1 MAKQKSTG
9 WLDKYNDGKVAQAD
23 ATRTK
28 NTKNL
33 GIKKGSDQPIGN
45 MLDITLGAPQRQAV
59 KMITGK
65 EQSPSEA
72 MDIQNPYGAFAA
84 DAILDPV
91 NLIGAGI
98 AGKIAKASTETG
110 LLSKAY
116 KLNPWAFKPNEAN
129 WYRQVGK
136 SAIDDAFDTR
146 LIREVGEEVSPRM
159 WGEFQDQIKRL
170 QGDDALGHEERM
182 MQKILAS
189 RRPISPF
196 FAKGELFY
204 PMGRKEII
212 TKSGKISK
220 NSAGR
225 GNADYLIE
233 TALPNESFQPAFV
246 KGMSLGV
253 PDMVGSTAILKPNP
267 SLRDVSNFQLYKQ
280 DWLQGYKKL
289 PKKENGGW
297 LDKYN
302 DGGPVQ
308 ENYNDYSV
316 SAPEGFQGDGYSNV
330 GRDYSPAWGGQFAMG
345 GSMPGAVGFTYARTN
360 DPAPSNG
367 PYAKKTKAS
376 AQNGTE
382 LAQFKPG
389 GKAPKKGLYDS
400 PENDK
405 SKYDAQKSWLF
416 NWMSNPEY
424 NKRLAKN
431 LKESNINTGKYD
443 YSDYFD
449 SKFRGDEYY
458 RNKANELT
466 EGAKKQM
473 LRAKVFTPKSEVDDY
488 DFKDKYI
495 NEFSTNDDFQKNNL
509 VYSLYTNSG
518 FYNPLKNQIFLQQD
532 IDPGTAVHEFTHA
545 TGLDKLI
552 SNISKPGNKILKE
565 NELLKKKYNVRDIR
579 TGYDNVKGKVNS
591 ILPNWLENRQV
602 EINPDELTISP
613 ETRSY
618 INQSEEIYP
627 RIMDLRYR
635 GGVKPG
641 QIINK
646 KNFKN
651 IKSKTIDDA
660 IFRVYDDNQI
670 IEMMN
675 KFAYNDNIQQQYTA
689 KNGTEMKYY
698 QEGLDWKPKT
708 ISRDGSQLVK
718 LDQLTNFTNYNTKQ
732 PGGWL
737 DRYDY

>member
-1 MAKQKSTG
+1 MKG

-330 GRDYSPAWGGQFAMG
+330 GRDYSPAWGGQFEDGGELSNTDDGNWLNKLISGIVYPYGGFGSSESEYKIDNSTKIQLGQQFKDKKITFDQYKEKVAQAAHNKEGRKLSETWNRNMSMPNVDPANINASYDALYMHQGLPQKYNSFIKSQYKPSTSKDPNSIYYSLSPSLEKEILEDLTLYQNKDFIKSAEKTRMVKGSLVGQAALKNFKYSKGKDDKGDYISYYDVNDYGNILDLTGKPFEIYNRIYLDPKTGKPKMAMG

-360 DPAPSNG
+360 DPAPSKG
-367 PYAKKTKAS
+367 KYAKKTMAS

-382 LAQFKPG
+382 
-389 GKAPKKGLYDS
+389 
-400 PENDK
+400 
-405 SKYDAQKSWLF
+405 
-416 NWMSNPEY
+416 M
-424 NKRLAKN
+424 R
-431 LKESNINTGKYD
+431 
-443 YSDYFD
+443 
-449 SKFRGDEYY
+449 
-458 RNKANELT
+458 
-466 EGAKKQM
+466 
-473 LRAKVFTPKSEVDDY
+473 
-488 DFKDKYI
+488 
-495 NEFSTNDDFQKNNL
+495 
-509 VYSLYTNSG
+509 
-518 FYNPLKNQIFLQQD
+518 
-532 IDPGTAVHEFTHA
+532 
-545 TGLDKLI
+545 
-552 SNISKPGNKILKE
+552 
-565 NELLKKKYNVRDIR
+565 
-579 TGYDNVKGKVNS
+579 
-591 ILPNWLENRQV
+591 
-602 EINPDELTISP
+602 
-613 ETRSY
+613 
-618 INQSEEIYP
+618 
-627 RIMDLRYR
+627 
-635 GGVKPG
+635 
-641 QIINK
+641 
-646 KNFKN
+646 
-651 IKSKTIDDA
+651 
-660 IFRVYDDNQI
+660 
-670 IEMMN
+670 
-675 KFAYNDNIQQQYTA
+675 
-689 KNGTEMKYY
+689 YY
-698 QEGLDWKPKT
+698 QEGLDFKPKS

-737 DRYDY
+737 DKYEG

>member
-330 GRDYSPAWGGQFAMG
+330 GRNYSPAWGGQFAMG
-345 GSMPGAVGFTYARTN
+345 GALPGATGHMYARVG
-360 DPAPSNG
+360 APSKG
-367 PYAKKTKAS
+367 PHRNQTDVTDAS
-376 AQNGTE
+376 AQNG
-382 LAQFKPG
+382 A
-389 GKAPKKGLYDS
+389 
-400 PENDK
+400 
-405 SKYDAQKSWLF
+405 
-416 NWMSNPEY
+416 
-424 NKRLAKN
+424 
-431 LKESNINTGKYD
+431 
-443 YSDYFD
+443 
-449 SKFRGDEYY
+449 
-458 RNKANELT
+458 
-466 EGAKKQM
+466 
-473 LRAKVFTPKSEVDDY
+473 
-488 DFKDKYI
+488 
-495 NEFSTNDDFQKNNL
+495 
-509 VYSLYTNSG
+509 
-518 FYNPLKNQIFLQQD
+518 
-532 IDPGTAVHEFTHA
+532 
-545 TGLDKLI
+545 
-552 SNISKPGNKILKE
+552 
-565 NELLKKKYNVRDIR
+565 
-579 TGYDNVKGKVNS
+579 
-591 ILPNWLENRQV
+591 
-602 EINPDELTISP
+602 
-613 ETRSY
+613 
-618 INQSEEIYP
+618 
-627 RIMDLRYR
+627 
-635 GGVKPG
+635 
-641 QIINK
+641 
-646 KNFKN
+646 
-651 IKSKTIDDA
+651 
-660 IFRVYDDNQI
+660 
-670 IEMMN
+670 
-675 KFAYNDNIQQQYTA
+675 
-689 KNGTEMKYY
+689 EMKYY
-698 QEGLDWKPKT
+698 QNGLDWKPKS
-708 ISRDGSQLVK
+708 ISRDGDNVAYADNTRVGNVPRYTRPSNYQGNQPDTLGENIFEIVDPSGISSWDDIYRSYNQTGMSGQTAMEAVGAIPMLGKLKKAGQFLDIVSKAVPMTGRQAKNVKNSVTALKVAGKYGPSVGRATDAYQAYDQYKQGGQLTK
-718 LDQLTNFTNYNTKQ
+718 LDQLLNFTNYNTKQ
-732 PGGWL
+732 PGDWL
-737 DRYDY
+737 DKYNN